1 MTWLEEDVWLLWTC
15 YKGRDWENVCFDD
28 PVDDVENPES
38 KTGTEDH
45 THLQYVRCKTCPR
58 DHTTVKHAEEV
69 VGGTWRGCEGGGCG
83 GGIWGRGLHQG
94 FSPCLRE
101 ARREA
106 FRLGTGALAKER
118 WRAGEIYININ
129 E

>member
-15 YKGRDWENVCFDD
+15 YKGRDWKDVCFDD

-83 GGIWGRGLHQG
+83 GGIGGGVCIRASRHVCGKREGRRSGWGRE
-94 FSPCLRE
+94 PW
-101 ARREA
+101 RRSGGVPGK
-106 FRLGTGALAKER
+106 FT
-118 WRAGEIYININ
+118 
-129 E
+129 